1 MQWGLS
7 IKMPLHDIYLL
18 SPEIS
23 IACLAAVVIVLDLF
37 TKNKKIIPVVAT
49 IGVIG
54 SVLLTILIH
63 QDTSIINNG
72 NAFSNTFNVD
82 TFGIFFKYIILGTVL
97 VVILYSYEYAEKFNN
112 HQGEYYS
119 LLLFSASGMMLLASA
134 TELITLYIAL
144 ELTSLPSAGLVA
156 LKRSRASAEAGIKFL
171 LLSAISSA
179 ILLYGMVLIYGFTG
193 SSHLNEIADQISRS
207 QNLVSNP
214 AILLAMILITAGFGF
229 KISAAPFQ
237 MWAPDVYEGAPTPI
251 TAFLS
256 VASKSAG
263 FALAIRIF
271 YTVFNGTEISVEWG
285 QIIAILSALS
295 MTLGNLI
302 AIRQN
307 NIKRLLAYS
316 TVAQAGY
323 IMVGLAS
330 MSMLDGTSNLGPSG
344 ILFYLAGYAMT
355 NLTAFGIIILVCSKS
370 ENYSLEKFS
379 DLARIS
385 PVLAIAMTLSMVS
398 LIGIP
403 PTVGFIG
410 KVYLFSAAMESGLI
424 WLAIFG
430 VLNSVISAYY
440 YLNIVRIMFKRSS
453 KNDSYEKRP
462 SIPLKIGGVAVILS
476 AIATFVF
483 GLYPEPILNL
493 ANTAI
498 QSII

>member
-1 MQWGLS
+1 
-7 IKMPLHDIYLL
+7 
-18 SPEIS
+18 
-23 IACLAAVVIVLDLF
+23 
-37 TKNKKIIPVVAT
+37 
-49 IGVIG
+49 
-54 SVLLTILIH
+54 
-63 QDTSIINNG
+63 
-72 NAFSNTFNVD
+72 
-82 TFGIFFKYIILGTVL
+82 
-97 VVILYSYEYAEKFNN
+97 
-112 HQGEYYS
+112 
-119 LLLFSASGMMLLASA
+119 
-134 TELITLYIAL
+134 
-144 ELTSLPSAGLVA
+144 LPSAGLVA

-330 MSMLDGTSNLGPSG
+330 MSMLDGTSNLGLSG